1 MIKTAYLKNCF
12 SDMGSKKEIW
22 ESSDVFKRKSLAS
35 AKRRKAMGRILMR
48 LLYVVAAGVAAAVAY
63 VYFFE

>member
-12 SDMGSKKEIW
+12 SGMGSKKEIW
-22 ESSDVFKRKSLAS
+22 ESSDVFKHKSLAS

-48 LLYVVAAGVAAAVAY
+48 LLYVVAAVVAAAVAY

>member
-1 MIKTAYLKNCF
+1 
-12 SDMGSKKEIW
+12 MGSKKEIW

-48 LLYVVAAGVAAAVAY
+48 LLYVVAAVVAAAVAY